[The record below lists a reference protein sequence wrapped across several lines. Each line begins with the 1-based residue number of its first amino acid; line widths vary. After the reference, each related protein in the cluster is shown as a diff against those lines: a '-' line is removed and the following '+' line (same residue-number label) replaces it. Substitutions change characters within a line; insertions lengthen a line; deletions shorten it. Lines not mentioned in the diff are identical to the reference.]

1 MATANFFNA
10 NCTRYFVLG
19 MNKYYT
25 KEDVEANEMAPELVG
40 EFDEVQTEFDYQ
52 TEKENIVS
60 ELQKKGWEDFD
71 GYEGEAQVIAYKNKT
86 LVYGGCEISLEIK
99 ALVRSGYYE
108 GACMDLSGKVTI
120 DSAGDYWTGS
130 PEYDMF
136 DDGEFS
142 EISVVDDNWTGNP
155 GLDHIQA
162 KNIINKLNSII
173 EDLKIEAEYAF
184 SRGCEREMFQAY
196 HCSNGEAGYFNIQK
210 KLYQEMDEEN
220 QGKAA

>member
-1 MATANFFNA
+1 MATGNFYNA
-10 NCTRYFVLG
+10 NCSRYFVFG
-19 MNKYYT
+19 MNRYYT
-25 KEDVEANEMAPELVG
+25 KEDVEECYLDPELEG
-40 EFDEVQTEFDYQ
+40 EFDELGTEADYDFAKQ
-52 TEKENIVS
+52 NIVS
-60 ELQKKGWEDFD
+60 GLRKKGWDDCD
-71 GYEGEAQVIAYKNKT
+71 GYEGDARVIAYKDKS

-130 PEYDMF
+130 PEYDLF
-136 DDGEFS
+136 DDFDES
-142 EISVVDDNWTGNP
+142 YVIDDNWTGNA
-155 GLDHIQA
+155 GLDHLQA
-162 KNIINKLNSII
+162 KNIIKKLNSII

-196 HCSNGEAGYFNIQK
+196 HCSNGETGYFNIQK

-220 QGKAA
+220 QDKAA

>member
-1 MATANFFNA
+1 MATCNFYNE
-10 NCTRYFVLG
+10 NCSRYFAIG
-19 MNKYYT
+19 MNRYFT
-25 KEDVEANEMAPELVG
+25 KEDVEECDLDPELEG
-40 EFDEVQTEFDYQ
+40 EFDEFGTETDYEDSKQ
-52 TEKENIVS
+52 NIVS
-60 ELQKKGWEDFD
+60 GLQAKGWEDYD
-71 GYEGEAQVIAYKNKT
+71 GYEDDARVIAYKDKS

-136 DDGEFS
+136 DDFDES
-142 EISVVDDNWTGNP
+142 YVIDDNWTGNA
-155 GLDHIQA
+155 GLDHLQA
-162 KNIINKLNSII
+162 KNIIKKLNSII

-196 HCSNGEAGYFNIQK
+196 HCSNGETGYFNIQK

-220 QGKAA
+220 QDKAA

>member
-120 DSAGDYWTGS
+120 DYAGDYWTGS

>member
-1 MATANFFNA
+1 MATGNFYNE
-10 NCTRYFVLG
+10 NCSRYFAIG
-19 MNKYYT
+19 MNRYFT
-25 KEDVEANEMAPELVG
+25 KEDVEECDLDPDLEG
-40 EFDEVQTEFDYQ
+40 EFDEFGTETDYEDSKQ
-52 TEKENIVS
+52 NIVS
-60 ELQKKGWEDFD
+60 GLQEKGWDDYD
-71 GYEGEAQVIAYKNKT
+71 GYEDDARVIAYKDKS

-136 DDGEFS
+136 DDFDES
-142 EISVVDDNWTGNP
+142 YVIDDNWTGNA
-155 GLDHIQA
+155 GLDHLQA
-162 KNIINKLNSII
+162 KNIIKKLNSII

-196 HCSNGEAGYFNIQK
+196 HCSNGETGYFNIQK
-210 KLYQEMDEEN
+210 KLYQEMDDEN
-220 QGKAA
+220 QNNAA

>member
-1 MATANFFNA
+1 MATGNFFNA

-60 ELQKKGWEDFD
+60 ELLKKGWEDFD
-71 GYEGEAQVIAYKNKT
+71 GYEGEAQVIAYKNKA

-108 GACMDLSGKVTI
+108 GACMDLSGKVII

-155 GLDHIQA
+155 GLDHLQA

-184 SRGCEREMFQAY
+184 SRGCEREMCQAY

-210 KLYQEMDEEN
+210 KLYKEMDEEN

>member
-1 MATANFFNA
+1 MATCNFYNE
-10 NCTRYFVLG
+10 NCSRYFVFG
-19 MNKYYT
+19 MNRYYT
-25 KEDVEANEMAPELVG
+25 KEDVEECDLDPQLEGELD
-40 EFDEVQTEFDYQ
+40 EFETEADYAFAKQ
-52 TEKENIVS
+52 NIVS
-60 ELQKKGWEDFD
+60 GLRKKGWQDYD
-71 GYEGEAQVIAYKNKT
+71 GYEGDALVIAYKDKS

-136 DDGEFS
+136 DDFDES
-142 EISVVDDNWTGNP
+142 YVIDDNWTGNA
-155 GLDHIQA
+155 GLDHLQA
-162 KNIINKLNSII
+162 KNIIKKLNSII

-196 HCSNGEAGYFNIQK
+196 HCSNGETGYFNIQK
-210 KLYQEMDEEN
+210 KLYQEMDDEN
-220 QGKAA
+220 QNNAA

>member
-1 MATANFFNA
+1 MATGNFFNA

-108 GACMDLSGKVTI
+108 GACMDLSGKVII

-155 GLDHIQA
+155 GLDHLQA

-210 KLYQEMDEEN
+210 KLYKEMDEEN

>member
-1 MATANFFNA
+1 MAAANFFNA

-25 KEDVEANEMAPELVG
+25 KEDVEANEMAPDLVG

-71 GYEGEAQVIAYKNKT
+71 GYEGEAQVIAYKNKA

-142 EISVVDDNWTGNP
+142 EISVVDDDWTGNP
-155 GLDHIQA
+155 GLDHLQA

-210 KLYQEMDEEN
+210 KLYKEMDEEN